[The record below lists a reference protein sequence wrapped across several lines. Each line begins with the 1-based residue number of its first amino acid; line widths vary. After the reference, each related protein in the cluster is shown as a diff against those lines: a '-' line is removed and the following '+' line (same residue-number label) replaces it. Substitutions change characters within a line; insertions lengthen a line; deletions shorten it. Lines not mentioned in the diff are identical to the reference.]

1 MMQHILQDTS
11 IGELRNNLRHI
22 QRSLKEEKQSKH
34 SLIIAGSSMTLI
46 DADENLKMELLEA
59 THDIEVVLAC
69 RVSPKQKAD
78 IVQMVRN
85 KY

>member
-1 MMQHILQDTS
+1 MMQHMLQDTNMN
-11 IGELRNNLRHI
+11 ELRNNLRHI
-22 QRSLKEEKQSKH
+22 QQSLKEEKQGKH
-34 SLIIAGSSMTLI
+34 SLIIAGASMTLM
-46 DADENLKMELLEA
+46 DTDEELKMELLEA
-59 THDIEVVLAC
+59 THDIDVVLAC